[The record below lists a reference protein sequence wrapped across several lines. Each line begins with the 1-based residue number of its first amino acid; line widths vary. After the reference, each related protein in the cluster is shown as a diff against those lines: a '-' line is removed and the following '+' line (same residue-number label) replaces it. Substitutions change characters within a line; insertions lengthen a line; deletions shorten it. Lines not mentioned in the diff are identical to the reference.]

1 MRGGLLM
8 APDRTAWHLEAS
20 ADAWASDLGW
30 QDPAP
35 AAAERAWQQQEI
47 RTAYEDA
54 AHLTEQP
61 R

>member
-1 MRGGLLM
+1 MGTDP
-8 APDRTAWHLEAS
+8 AAWHLQAHADAS
-20 ADAWASDLGW
+20 AADLGR

-35 AAAERAWQQQEI
+35 TEAELAWQQQEI

>member
-1 MRGGLLM
+1 M
-8 APDRTAWHLEAS
+8 ATDPTARHLETR
-20 ADAWASDLGW
+20 ADTWASDLGQ

-35 AAAERAWQQQEI
+35 SAAELAWQQQEI